1 MDPTSA
7 ALGWRRGGT
16 GFPVPSLRLGL
27 DFRGGDS
34 GRELW
39 ATGNWDLVIKP
50 SCKFSPLSSQLFFPP
65 SFLPKIIETPGRGR
79 DSLPPGPAGGG
90 GGPAIGPGPRH
101 RRHTPWAWASTPP
114 HPRNQEGAIT
124 SAALSQL
131 QASVEAAMT
140 WSLKGPASPGEGL
153 PALTRPPDLG
163 LSLPPV
169 RPMAAAEIGRGDR
182 RLGFEAL
189 VQPLSSRVMLGGFFY
204 PL

>member
-114 HPRNQEGAIT
+114 PPPQPRGSNYISSSLPAPSLCGSCYDLVPERT
-124 SAALSQL
+124 SFAWGRAASLD
-131 QASVEAAMT
+131 QAS
-140 WSLKGPASPGEGL
+140 
-153 PALTRPPDLG
+153 
-163 LSLPPV
+163 
-169 RPMAAAEIGRGDR
+169 
-182 RLGFEAL
+182 
-189 VQPLSSRVMLGGFFY
+189 
-204 PL
+204 